1 MKKWRSVVAQPPSPP
16 MWGCGLKLSILPMQS
31 IVFRVT
37 PYVGVWI
44 EISDLLSCLGRTK
57 VTPYVGVWIEI
68 NSIQRK
74 LGMNT
79 VTPYVGV
86 WIEI

>member
-44 EISDLLSCLGRTK
+44 EIVLLLVYLLCDL

-68 NSIQRK
+68 
-74 LGMNT
+74 
-79 VTPYVGV
+79 
-86 WIEI
+86 

>member
-1 MKKWRSVVAQPPSPP
+1 
-16 MWGCGLKLSILPMQS
+16 MQS

-44 EISDLLSCLGRTK
+44 EIVLLLVYLLCDL

-68 NSIQRK
+68 
-74 LGMNT
+74 
-79 VTPYVGV
+79 
-86 WIEI
+86 

>member
-1 MKKWRSVVAQPPSPP
+1 

-31 IVFRVT
+31 IVFR
-37 PYVGVWI
+37 
-44 EISDLLSCLGRTK
+44 

-86 WIEI
+86 WIEIVLLLVYLLCDLVTPYVGVWIEI